1 MTNNGKPF
9 VLVVED
15 DMPVRNL
22 ITTTLE
28 SQKYKYETA
37 VNGNQ
42 AVMAAASG
50 NPDIILMDLGLPD
63 MDGMNILRSV
73 REWSSMPVIVVSAR
87 THEKDKVEALDLG
100 ADDYITKPFG
110 TSELLARIRT
120 AIRHSRAAFLNQ
132 GGAPTGTFVS
142 GGLTIDYDKHRVFVD
157 GTDAGLTQ
165 NEYKIVS
172 LLGKYAG
179 KVMTYDSIIKEIW
192 GPNMKNDNRILRVN
206 MANIRRKIEKNPAE
220 PQYIFTEVGVGYR
233 IVEPD

>member
-1 MTNNGKPF
+1 MSNNKF
-9 VLVVED
+9 KILVVED
-15 DMPVRNL
+15 ESN
-22 ITTTLE
+22 ISSFIETLL
-28 SQKYKYETA
+28 ETSGYHA
-37 VNGNQ
+37 LVAHTCAMGLTLF
-42 AVMAAASG
+42 ASHT
-50 NPDIILMDLGLPD
+50 PDLVILDLGLPD